1 MQTLVSP
8 SPVLNSLRI
17 TLELIHN
24 TYASAQK
31 AGEEKTVLE
40 WHSHKDNCSSFVRQ
54 DLIQYVWQQSQTKH
68 SSAGFGKSNMDLIS
82 SNFLNHF

>member
-40 WHSHKDNCSSFVRQ
+40 
-54 DLIQYVWQQSQTKH
+54 
-68 SSAGFGKSNMDLIS
+68 
-82 SNFLNHF
+82 